1 MRTIV
6 FIVSILCLVI
16 GNTILDEYEHD
27 SASKLG
33 ILMLLLGVAGVV
45 AGIMMTKPM

>member
-1 MRTIV
+1 MIAIV

-16 GNTILDEYEHD
+16 GNTILNEYEHD

-45 AGIMMTKPM
+45 TGIMMTKPM